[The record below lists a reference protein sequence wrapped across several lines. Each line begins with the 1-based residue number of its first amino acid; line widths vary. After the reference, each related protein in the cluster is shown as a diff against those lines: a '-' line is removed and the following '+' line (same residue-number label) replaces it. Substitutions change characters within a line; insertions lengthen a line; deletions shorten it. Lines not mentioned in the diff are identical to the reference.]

1 MAAARLFTHTFCPS
15 LPHPQFSRIQIS
27 AATLPDGMRGGSSGG
42 GGGGGGGGDGGDG
55 GSDSDREDGGGA
67 RPASP
72 SRRVPPQLM
81 RGVVARAEEQQLRC
95 KRGTGGS
102 LAVPDATTQL
112 GAGAGRSGRE
122 RPYSVVASITGASRV
137 APPYRSPPSLFPA
150 CFHAE
155 GEGTTFTA
163 EVR

>member
-1 MAAARLFTHTFCPS
+1 
-15 LPHPQFSRIQIS
+15 
-27 AATLPDGMRGGSSGG
+27 MRGSSSSSSSSSSG
-42 GGGGGGGGDGGDG
+42 GGGGGGGGDGGG
-55 GSDSDREDGGGA
+55 DSDREDGGGTPLA

-72 SRRVPPQLM
+72 SLRVPPQLM
-81 RGVVARAEEQQLRC
+81 RGVVARAEEQQLAC
-95 KRGTGGS
+95 ERGIGGS
-102 LAVPDATTQL
+102 LAAPGASTQL